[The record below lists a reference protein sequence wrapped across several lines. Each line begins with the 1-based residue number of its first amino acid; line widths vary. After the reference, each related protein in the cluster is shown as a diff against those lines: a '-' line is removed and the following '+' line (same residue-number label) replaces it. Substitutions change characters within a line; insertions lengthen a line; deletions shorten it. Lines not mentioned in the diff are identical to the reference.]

1 MQAGV
6 QAGAWEG
13 ARAGAQAAAR
23 KGSQT
28 APAMETI
35 QAGFGGYSRHK
46 DLQRQ
51 TEWSHR
57 LRSELP

>member
-23 KGSQT
+23 KGSQR

-35 QAGFGGYSRHK
+35 QAGLGVTADTKICRVRRNGHT
-46 DLQRQ
+46 D
-51 TEWSHR
+51 
-57 LRSELP
+57 